1 MNECKE
7 CGNMFNPPKF
17 FTEEVR
23 RYSLTSFCKDCILK
37 LCKLNNYNGNTF
49 REEIRKK

>member
-7 CGNMFNPPKF
+7 CGNMFNPPKC

-23 RYSLTSFCKDCILK
+23 RYSLTSFCKDCEK
-37 LCKLNNYNGNTF
+37 ANTTPKGT
-49 REEIRKK
+49 EK